1 MSQDKTKTSFLTHF
15 DRYRPGKTGEAI
27 SILKHRH
34 HRGLEGLPTDTGDLA
49 FSFVYMLSC
58 LMQRYNFG
66 NNETSGFREVI
77 YESTPIFSQ
86 AWRHLERKEFL
97 LRGGRVIWG
106 APSYQKLLKTSLV
119 FRNPLLIPNNCEH
132 DWLDKKQL
140 VSCAVA
146 GDRVVSD
153 LMGKTSSE
161 RAVAWVTCAGGY
173 VRRGMTIVELSL
185 TVSHWLFRELS
196 WLRSHNQNPPPSLT
210 SLG

>member
-119 FRNPLLIPNNCEH
+119 FRNPLLIPNKCEH
-132 DWLDKKQL
+132 DWLDKKTAREL
-140 VSCAVA
+140 RCCWRPSCEWF
-146 GDRVVSD
+146 D
-153 LMGKTSSE
+153 GKNIE
-161 RAVAWVTCAGGY
+161 RASCGLSYMCWWVCAPRY
-173 VRRGMTIVELSL
+173 DHRGTISHCLSL
-185 TVSHWLFRELS
+185 TFQRTE
-196 WLRSHNQNPPPSLT
+196 LT
-210 SLG
+210 SES